1 MDNSLP
7 VPPFTFRT
15 EPQARVAPWLDS
27 ALSHAPWG
35 MLLLDADLNVRFMNP
50 TAEAMT
56 GFAQADMLGQ
66 SFFSL
71 NPVSGEE
78 YYQQNVLPVFAWCD
92 RWEGQVWRARKQG
105 EVYQE
110 QQKIVQITDTDT
122 GDVGYWVYL
131 RDISEQSYQRQR
143 IQALTY
149 FDPLTGL
156 PNKANL
162 QRYAQSTL
170 PLWCEQQRQPVLA
183 LLDLE
188 NFKRINDSLSRE
200 HGDALLQQVAERLQA
215 MLPTES
221 VLARL
226 DADSFLLLLPAT
238 DDQQLTQLL
247 ERVMQPYH
255 LSPHQVCVRAH
266 MGAVNLDTETV
277 FETALEQTHIALAH
291 ARQRRDQGVAYFHP
305 SMQQQVAIK
314 AKLEHELMTAIE
326 QQQLRVVY
334 QPKVAVSTGR
344 VVGAEALVRWQH
356 PRQGLLTPG
365 HFIELAEQSGWV
377 VNLDHW
383 VLAKVYQDVFT
394 WQAHGF
400 VDLSVAVNVSA
411 QHFQQADSILRLQ
424 QQVKRSPLIPGALE
438 LEITE
443 RAIMDDVSR
452 TTEALAALKS
462 LGVKLSVDDFGT
474 GYSSLAYL
482 RRFPIDVLKI
492 DRSFIKDLEH
502 DNEAQVI
509 AKTIIALGH
518 ALSLQVV
525 AEGVEKPEQ
534 FAILQEQGCDQVQ
547 GYWLSRPLSA
557 QDFLSVL
564 RTPSLLSA
572 LQRKVSLSA

>member
-1 MDNSLP
+1 MLINVKSP
-7 VPPFTFRT
+7 KI
-15 EPQARVAPWLDS
+15 AR
-27 ALSHAPWG
+27 
-35 MLLLDADLNVRFMNP
+35 
-50 TAEAMT
+50 
-56 GFAQADMLGQ
+56 
-66 SFFSL
+66 
-71 NPVSGEE
+71 
-78 YYQQNVLPVFAWCD
+78 
-92 RWEGQVWRARKQG
+92 
-105 EVYQE
+105 
-110 QQKIVQITDTDT
+110 
-122 GDVGYWVYL
+122 
-131 RDISEQSYQRQR
+131 
-143 IQALTY
+143 
-149 FDPLTGL
+149 
-156 PNKANL
+156 
-162 QRYAQSTL
+162 
-170 PLWCEQQRQPVLA
+170 
-183 LLDLE
+183 
-188 NFKRINDSLSRE
+188 
-200 HGDALLQQVAERLQA
+200 
-215 MLPTES
+215 
-221 VLARL
+221 
-226 DADSFLLLLPAT
+226 
-238 DDQQLTQLL
+238 
-247 ERVMQPYH
+247 
-255 LSPHQVCVRAH
+255 
-266 MGAVNLDTETV
+266 
-277 FETALEQTHIALAH
+277 
-291 ARQRRDQGVAYFHP
+291 
-305 SMQQQVAIK
+305 
-314 AKLEHELMTAIE
+314 
-326 QQQLRVVY
+326 
-334 QPKVAVSTGR
+334 
-344 VVGAEALVRWQH
+344 
-356 PRQGLLTPG
+356 GLLTPG